1 MSENL
6 MCPAHKT
13 NSKTYRDEYARI
25 FKKGNSIIKIVD
37 DSGVEHAIG
46 EIGSFDITVCL
57 ERDAKRCHRC
67 NGLYWD
73 TIGKDVCPYC
83 GY

>member
-1 MSENL
+1 MTKSSNL
-6 MCPAHKT
+6 
-13 NSKTYRDEYARI
+13 E
-25 FKKGNSIIKIVD
+25 
-37 DSGVEHAIG
+37 GVVSQAFRN
-46 EIGSFDITVCL
+46 EIGFMVDTAFIGYAADCPGH
-57 ERDAKRCHRC
+57 DAKRCHRC